1 MLDEEQIISLYRQEN
16 EAMVKKDL
24 VTLNQILAPSMNLV
38 HMTGMVQPKLEWID
52 QIQNGQMKYFDSQE
66 EHIFDVVIDGDQASL
81 IGQNLVRASV
91 WGGGVTTWPLQIKME
106 FQKINGQWLIT
117 YQIASTY

>member
-1 MLDEEQIISLYRQEN
+1 MSDEEQIISLYRQEN

-106 FQKINGQWLIT
+106 FQKLMVNG
-117 YQIASTY
+117 

>member
-1 MLDEEQIISLYRQEN
+1 MSDEEQIISLYRQEN

-91 WGGGVTTWPLQIKME
+91 WGDGVTTWPLQIKME

-117 YQIASTY
+117 NQIASTY

>member
-1 MLDEEQIISLYRQEN
+1 MSDEEQIISLYRQEN

>member
-1 MLDEEQIISLYRQEN
+1 MSDEEQIISLYRQEN

-117 YQIASTY
+117 NQIASTY

>member
-1 MLDEEQIISLYRQEN
+1 MSDEEQIISLYRQEN

-91 WGGGVTTWPLQIKME
+91 WGGGVTTWPRQIKME

>member
-1 MLDEEQIISLYRQEN
+1 MSDEEQIISLYRQEN

-81 IGQNLVRASV
+81 IGQNPVRASV

>member
-1 MLDEEQIISLYRQEN
+1 MSDEEQIISLYRQEN

-24 VTLNQILAPSMNLV
+24 VTLNQILAPSINLV

-117 YQIASTY
+117 NQIASTY

>member
-1 MLDEEQIISLYRQEN
+1 MSDEEQIISLYRQEN

-81 IGQNLVRASV
+81 IGQNLVRALV